1 MSPSG
6 PVELPDPTADLHWS
20 DYRGAI
26 HDIFAENAQ
35 RHPERLC
42 VVETQSS
49 KSPRRE
55 FTYRRINEA
64 SNQVAH
70 HLLEN
75 GVERGD
81 FVMIYAHRGVDLV
94 VAVFGVL
101 KAGATFSVIDPAYPP
116 DRQIIY
122 LDVARPRALII
133 IEKASQEAGSLSEQ
147 VRDWISNN
155 LDLKTEIPGLML
167 QNDGSLIGGH
177 IDGKDVIQAQAH
189 LADKVPGIV
198 VGPDDTPTLSFT
210 SGSEGRP
217 KGVKGRHFS
226 LAYYFP
232 WMAKTFNLSS
242 SDKFTMLSGIAHDP
256 IQRDMFTPLFLGA
269 QLLVPSREDIQH
281 ELLAEW
287 MKREG
292 ATVTHLTPAMGQIL
306 VGGASTVFPSL
317 HHAFF
322 VGDIL
327 IKRDCR
333 RLQELAPNVN
343 IVNMFGTTE
352 TQRAVSYFEIPCRNQ
367 DPNFLD
373 NMTDVIPAG
382 RGMYD
387 VQLLVVNREDRMK
400 LCDVGETG
408 EIYVRAGGLAEGYL
422 GEDLAELTR
431 TKFVENWFV
440 EPRKWIEE
448 DRKRVA
454 EEKGRQPWRQYFEG
468 PRDRLYRSGDLG
480 RYMPSGDV
488 ECTGRADNQV
498 KIRGFRIELGEID
511 KWVSEHPLSQ
521 ENVTLL
527 RQDKDEEPT
536 LVTYIVPNLKQ
547 WKTWLLERDILDD
560 AEEDDSMLGLLKRF
574 RALRDDLRDYL
585 KTKLPSYAVPSV
597 ILPLRRMP
605 LNPNGKIDKPALP
618 FPTADEISSAAVRHS
633 QDNEDTGL
641 STTDKAVASIWE
653 KVIPHVTANSLSPA
667 DSFFDIGGH
676 SILAQYMLA
685 SVKKQWPD
693 ANLDIVTI
701 IRHPTLRA
709 FAAEIDR
716 SLDPIGLRLDAEGL
730 ANGVPDETSY
740 SADASNLESELLDTY
755 STGQPPASRPSTIF
769 LTGATGFLGAY
780 IIRDLLSRPQI
791 KVIAHVR
798 AETQSAGLDRIRET
812 CKAYGIWS
820 EEWSSRLSCVTGD
833 LQKPRLGL
841 DPEAWQAIADKA
853 DVIIHNGAKVH
864 WVLPYDALKPANVL
878 STLAAMNLCATSKPK
893 TFTFISS
900 TSVLDTDHY
909 VQMSDAG
916 TPVPETDDLEGSRKG
931 LGTGYG
937 QSKWVSEYLIR
948 EAGKRGLKGTIVR
961 PGYVT
966 GDSKTGVTNTDDFLT
981 RHLKGCVQLSAAPEI
996 PNDINMVPVNH
1007 VARCV
1012 VACALHPPSHSSS
1025 PKNPFNSTPTT
1036 TTIPTTT
1043 TTITTAQITAPS
1055 PRMTFTAFASALRT
1069 YGYPVSIIPYPAW
1082 REKLIAYV
1090 EHNPSQNPEKEENEK
1105 DEHALLPLYHFVTGD
1120 LPAGTRAPLLEDGN
1134 TRAALEADDAVG
1146 VGDACGVN
1154 PNPKEVAADTKDGVA
1169 VAEGEVV
1176 TEEVL
1181 GRYLAFLVAVGF
1193 LDAPPPPPPPPP
1205 AGGGGGGSAEEEKDE
1220 KGLQVKPLPD
1230 IPQLA
1235 EGGAGMGMRL
1245 KGRGRG

>member
-1 MSPSG
+1 MSPFG
-6 PVELPDPTADLHWS
+6 AVELPDPTADLHWS

-26 HDIFAENAQ
+26 HEIFAENAQ

-42 VVETQSS
+42 VVETQST
-49 KSPRRE
+49 KTPRRE
-55 FTYRRINEA
+55 FTYRQINEA
-64 SNQVAH
+64 SNQVGH

-81 FVMIYAHRGVDLV
+81 FVMIYAHRGTLLIN
-94 VAVFGVL
+94 GQCE
-101 KAGATFSVIDPAYPP
+101 

-133 IEKASQEAGSLSEQ
+133 IEKASQEAGRLSEQ
-147 VRDWISNN
+147 VRHWISKN
-155 LDLKTEIPGLML
+155 LDLKTEISGLML
-167 QNDGSLIGGH
+167 QDDGTLIGGN
-177 IDGKDVIQAQAH
+177 IDGKDVLQAQAH
-189 LADKVPGIV
+189 MADKLPGIV

-226 LAYYFP
+226 LTYYFP
-232 WMAKTFNLSS
+232 WMARTFNLSS
-242 SDKFTMLSGIAHDP
+242 NDRFTMLSGIAHDP

-287 MKREG
+287 MRREE

-306 VGGASTVFPSL
+306 VGGATTAFPSL

-352 TQRAVSYFEIPCRNQ
+352 TQRAVSYFEIPSRNQ
-367 DPNFLD
+367 DPSFLD
-373 NMTDVIPAG
+373 KMTEVIPAG

-387 VQLLVVNREDRMK
+387 VQLLVVSREDKMK
-400 LCDVGETG
+400 LCEVGDTG

-448 DRKRVA
+448 DKKRVA
-454 EEKGRQPWRQYFEG
+454 QEKGRQPWRQYFKG

-488 ECTGRADNQV
+488 ECTGRADSQV

-521 ENVTLL
+521 ENITLL
-527 RQDKDEEPT
+527 RRDKDEEPT
-536 LVTYIVPNLKQ
+536 LVTYIVPNLKR
-547 WKTWLLERDILDD
+547 WKSWLMERDMLDD
-560 AEEDDSMLGLLKRF
+560 AEEENSLLGLLKRF

-618 FPTADEISSAAVRHS
+618 FPTADEISSASVRHPH
-633 QDNEDTGL
+633 DNGDVDL
-641 STTDKAVASIWE
+641 STTEKAVASIWE
-653 KVIPHVTANSLSPA
+653 KVIPHVTASTLRPD
-667 DSFFDIGGH
+667 DSFFDLGGH
-676 SILAQYMLA
+676 SILAQ
-685 SVKKQWPD
+685 
-693 ANLDIVTI
+693 
-701 IRHPTLRA
+701 
-709 FAAEIDR
+709 
-716 SLDPIGLRLDAEGL
+716 SLDPIGLRLDAEGQ
-730 ANGVPDETSY
+730 ANGVTDEASY
-740 SADASNLESELLDTY
+740 GTDAADLRNELLDIY
-755 STGQPPASRPSTIF
+755 PTGQSPASQPSTIF

-780 IIRDLLSRPQI
+780 IIKDLLSRPQI
-791 KVIAHVR
+791 SVIGHVR
-798 AETQSAGLDRIRET
+798 AKTEPAGLDRIRET
-812 CKAYGIWS
+812 CQAYGIWS
-820 EEWSSRLSCVTGD
+820 HEWGSRLRCVIGD
-833 LQKPRLGL
+833 LQKPQLGL
-841 DPEAWQAIADKA
+841 DTEKWQEIADEA
-853 DVIIHNGAKVH
+853 DIVIHNGAKVH

-878 STLAAMNLCATSKPK
+878 STLSAMNLCATSKPK
-893 TFTFISS
+893 TFTFVSS

-909 VQMSDAG
+909 VQMSEAG
-916 TPVPETDDLEGSRKG
+916 TPVPESDDLEGSRKG

-948 EAGKRGLKGTIVR
+948 EAGKRGLEGTIVR

-966 GDSKTGVTNTDDFLT
+966 GDSRSGVTNTDDFLT
-981 RHLKGCVQLSAAPEI
+981 RHLKGCIQLGAAPEI
-996 PNDINMVPVNH
+996 ANGINMVPVNH

-1012 VACALHPPSHSSS
+1012 VACALHPSPSRNHQNS
-1025 PKNPFNSTPTT
+1025 PNAGG
-1036 TTIPTTT
+1036 
-1043 TTITTAQITAPS
+1043 ITTAQITAPS
-1055 PRMTFTAFASALRT
+1055 PRMTFTSFASVLGT
-1069 YGYPVSIIPYPAW
+1069 YGYPVPIIPYAEW
-1082 REKLIAYV
+1082 KDKLIHYV
-1090 EHNPSQNPEKEENEK
+1090 ESSSSSPTQPPPPSQEPPSSPTGTSPSNTETIREE
-1105 DEHALLPLYHFVTGD
+1105 EHALLPLYHFVTGD
-1120 LPAGTRAPLLEDGN
+1120 LPASTRAPCLSSNN
-1134 TRAALEADDAVG
+1134 TNAAL
-1146 VGDACGVN
+1146 
-1154 PNPKEVAADTKDGVA
+1154 AADGYLPSPHLPSPHIPSPSLDQ
-1169 VAEGEVV
+1169 V
-1176 TEEVL
+1176 TEEVV
-1181 GRYLAFLVAVGF
+1181 GRYIAFLVKIGF
-1193 LDAPPPPPPPPP
+1193 LSAPPPP
-1205 AGGGGGGSAEEEKDE
+1205 SASGAVSLKGKGEE
-1220 KGLQVKPLPD
+1220 GVMVKALPD
-1230 IPQLA
+1230 VEIA
-1235 EGGAGMGMRL
+1235 EGGMGVGLR
-1245 KGRGRG
+1245 GRGRG

>member
-6 PVELPDPTADLHWS
+6 AVELPDPTADLHWS
-20 DYRGAI
+20 EYRGAI

-42 VVETQSS
+42 VVETESS
-49 KSPRRE
+49 KTPRRE
-55 FTYRRINEA
+55 FTYKQVNEA

-81 FVMIYAHRGVDLV
+81 FVMIHAHRGVDLV

-122 LDVARPRALII
+122 LDVARPRALVI
-133 IEKASQEAGSLSEQ
+133 IEKASQEAGKLSEQ
-147 VRDWISNN
+147 VRDWVSRN
-155 LDLKTEIPGLML
+155 LDLKTEIARLML
-167 QNDGSLIGGH
+167 RDDGTLIGGNL
-177 IDGKDVIQAQAH
+177 DGKDVLQAQAH
-189 LADKVPGIV
+189 LADKLPGIV
-198 VGPDDTPTLSFT
+198 IGPDDIPTLSFT

-242 SDKFTMLSGIAHDP
+242 SDRFTMLSGIAHDP

-287 MKREG
+287 MRREG

-306 VGGASTVFPSL
+306 VGGASTFFPSL

-352 TQRAVSYFEIPCRNQ
+352 TQRAVSYFEIPSRTQN
-367 DPNFLD
+367 PSFLD
-373 NMTDVIPAG
+373 RMTEVIPAG

-387 VQLLVVNREDRMK
+387 VQLLVVNRDDKMK
-400 LCDVGETG
+400 LCEVGETG

-422 GEDLAELTR
+422 GEDLEELTR
-431 TKFVENWFV
+431 TKFVKNWFV

-454 EEKGRQPWRQYFEG
+454 QEKGRQPWRQYFKG

-498 KIRGFRIELGEID
+498 KACFRCPMIFQLRLVRLGEID

-521 ENVTLL
+521 ENITLL
-527 RQDKDEEPT
+527 RRDKDEEPT
-536 LVTYIVPNLKQ
+536 LVTYIVPNMKQ
-547 WKTWLLERDILDD
+547 WKPWLAERNILDD
-560 AEEDDSMLGLLKRF
+560 VEEEDSMLGFLKRF
-574 RALRDDLRDYL
+574 RALRHDLRDYL
-585 KTKLPSYAVPSV
+585 KTKLPSYAVPTV

-618 FPTADEISSAAVRHS
+618 FPTADEISSAAVRHE
-633 QDNEDTGL
+633 QDNEGVNL
-641 STTDKAVASIWE
+641 STTEKVVAAIWE
-653 KVIPHVTANSLSPA
+653 KVIPRLTASTLRPD
-667 DSFFDIGGH
+667 DSFFDLGGH

-685 SVKKQWPD
+685 SVKKQWQE

-716 SLDPIGLRLDAEGL
+716 SLDPIGLRLDVKGQ
-730 ANGVPDETSY
+730 ANGVSDEASY
-740 SADASNLESELLDTY
+740 GADASNLQNELLNTY
-755 STGQPPASRPSTIF
+755 PTGQPPASQPCTVF

-780 IIRDLLSRPQI
+780 IIKDLLSRPQV
-791 KVIAHVR
+791 KVVAHVR
-798 AETQSAGLDRIRET
+798 AKTEFAGLDRIRET
-812 CKAYGIWS
+812 CQAYGIWS
-820 EEWSSRLSCVTGD
+820 EEWSSCLRCVTGD
-833 LQKPRLGL
+833 LQKPQLGL
-841 DPEAWQAIADKA
+841 DTKKWQEIADEA
-853 DVIIHNGAKVH
+853 DIVVHNGAKVH

-878 STLAAMNLCATSKPK
+878 STLSAMNLCATSKPK
-893 TFTFISS
+893 TFTFVSS
-900 TSVLDTDHY
+900 TSVLDTDYY
-909 VQMSDAG
+909 VQMFEAG
-916 TPVPETDDLEGSRKG
+916 TLVPESDELKGSRKG

-966 GDSKTGVTNTDDFLT
+966 GDSMSGVTNTDDFLT
-981 RHLKGCVQLSAAPEI
+981 RHLKGCVQLGAAPEI
-996 PNDINMVPVNH
+996 ANGINMVPINH

-1012 VACALHPPSHSSS
+1012 VACALHPSPSPPHQTS
-1025 PKNPFNSTPTT
+1025 PNNTY
-1036 TTIPTTT
+1036 
-1043 TTITTAQITAPS
+1043 ITTAQITAPT
-1055 PRMTFTAFASALRT
+1055 PRMTFTSFASALKI
-1069 YGYPVSIIPYPAW
+1069 YGYPVPIIPYPEW
-1082 REKLIAYV
+1082 KEKLIAYV
-1090 EHNPSQNPEKEENEK
+1090 ESLSAQGSTSHQQPSSSPSSSREKKEERSRE
-1105 DEHALLPLYHFVTGD
+1105 EHALLPLYHFVTGD
-1120 LPAGTRAPLLEDGN
+1120 LPASTRAPLLSDCN
-1134 TRAALEADDAVG
+1134 TAAAL
-1146 VGDACGVN
+1146 
-1154 PNPKEVAADTKDGVA
+1154 AADKLSHTDPLRPNA
-1169 VAEGEVV
+1169 ILTNSTHTEAAESSTVV
-1176 TEEVL
+1176 TEEVV
-1181 GRYLAFLVAVGF
+1181 GRYIAFLVKIGF
-1193 LDAPPPPPPPPP
+1193 LSAPPPL
-1205 AGGGGGGSAEEEKDE
+1205 AAASGEGKA
-1220 KGLQVKPLPD
+1220 VKALPD
-1230 IPQLA
+1230 VQIA
-1235 EGGAGMGMRL
+1235 EVGTGIGLR
-1245 KGRGRG
+1245 GRGRG

>member
-6 PVELPDPTADLHWS
+6 AVELPDPTADLHWS

-49 KSPRRE
+49 KTPRRE
-55 FTYRRINEA
+55 FTYTQINKA

-81 FVMIYAHRGVDLV
+81 FVMIYAHR
-94 VAVFGVL
+94 
-101 KAGATFSVIDPAYPP
+101 
-116 DRQIIY
+116 
-122 LDVARPRALII
+122 
-133 IEKASQEAGSLSEQ
+133 EKASQEAGRLSEQ
-147 VRDWISNN
+147 VRDWISEN

-167 QNDGSLIGGH
+167 QDDGSLIGGI
-177 IDGKDVIQAQAH
+177 IDGKDVLQSQAN
-189 LADKVPGIV
+189 LADKLPGIV
-198 VGPDDTPTLSFT
+198 IGPDDIPTLSFT

-242 SDKFTMLSGIAHDP
+242 NDKFTMLSGIAHDP

-317 HHAFF
+317 HHSFF

-352 TQRAVSYFEIPCRNQ
+352 TQRAVSYFAIPCRNQ

-373 NMTDVIPAG
+373 KMTEVIPAG

-387 VQLLVVNREDRMK
+387 VQLLVVNREDKTK

-454 EEKGRQPWRQYFEG
+454 QEKGRQPWRQYFQG

-488 ECTGRADNQV
+488 VRIRRWKPTMLKLTFSKECTGRADSQV

-527 RQDKDEEPT
+527 RRDKDEEPT

-547 WKTWLLERDILDD
+547 WKTWLVERDMPDD

-585 KTKLPSYAVPSV
+585 KTKLPSYAVPTV

-618 FPTADEISSAAVRHS
+618 FPTADEISFTAVRHS
-633 QDNEDTGL
+633 QDNEDTDL
-641 STTDKAVASIWE
+641 SITEKAVANIWE
-653 KVIPHVTANSLSPA
+653 KIIPHVTAKSLSPA

-685 SVKKQWPD
+685 SVKKQWPE

-716 SLDPIGLRLDAEGL
+716 TLDPIGLRLDAEGL
-730 ANGVPDETSY
+730 ANGVPDEASY
-740 SADASNLESELLDTY
+740 GTDASNLESKLLDTY
-755 STGQPPASRPSTIF
+755 STGKSPASQPSLIL

-798 AETQSAGLDRIRET
+798 AKSQSAGLDRIRET

-820 EEWSSRLSCVTGD
+820 DEWLSRLGCVTGD

-841 DPEAWQAIADKA
+841 DLEAWQAIADEA
-853 DVIIHNGAKVH
+853 DIVIHNGAKVH

-878 STLAAMNLCATSKPK
+878 STLAAMKLCATSKPK

-909 VQMSDAG
+909 VQMSEAG
-916 TPVPETDDLEGSRKG
+916 TPVPESDDLEGSRKG

-948 EAGKRGLKGTIVR
+948 EAGKRGLRGTIVR

-966 GDSKTGVTNTDDFLT
+966 GDSSGGGKDMEAPSFKPLSKETKKPTETDFLTLSPTVTNTDDFLT
-981 RHLKGCVQLSAAPEI
+981 RHLKGCVQLGAAPEI
-996 PNDINMVPVNH
+996 PNGINMVPVNH

-1012 VACALHPPSHSSS
+1012 VACALHPSPSQPSEFPSNQS
-1025 PKNPFNSTPTT
+1025 PN
-1036 TTIPTTT
+1036 TTT
-1043 TTITTAQITAPS
+1043 TTTTTNTTIAQITAPS

-1069 YGYPVSIIPYPAW
+1069 YGYPVPLIPYPAW
-1082 REKLIAYV
+1082 RDRLVAYV
-1090 EHNPSQNPEKEENEK
+1090 EHNPLQNNPKDPTKPKENEEKE
-1105 DEHALLPLYHFVTGD
+1105 EHALLPLYHFVTGD

-1134 TRAALEADDAVG
+1134 TRAALEADG
-1146 VGDACGVN
+1146 VGA
-1154 PNPKEVAADTKDGVA
+1154 
-1169 VAEGEVV
+1169 AEGGVVMEEVV
-1176 TEEVL
+1176 
-1181 GRYLAFLVAVGF
+1181 GRYLAFLVGVGF
-1193 LDAPPPPPPPPP
+1193 LAAPPSPLVG
-1205 AGGGGGGSAEEEKDE
+1205 AVAAAAQEDGKEEKKRKE
-1220 KGLQVKPLPD
+1220 GKKGRGGEGVQVKPLPD
-1230 IPQLA
+1230 VLQL
-1235 EGGAGMGMRL
+1235 GD
-1245 KGRGRG
+1245 